1 MGKELKE
8 YIVSKK
14 HHPYRRDFPEYQNL
28 AEEYH
33 RLGLSPK
40 ERMTRRFELL
50 SGLETPV
57 LLPDEKICFMRTVKQ
72 IPDCFTAEEWAEI
85 KQKHF
90 IHELGYLSNLS
101 PDYERVIRMGLLAL
115 YDDADEYGKRI
126 INAILNLTERYR
138 AEAIKAGK
146 TELAEVLGRVPRYG
160 ATSFYEALQSFRI
173 LHYSLWLEGN
183 YHNTVGRFD
192 KYMYPYLKADMEKGL
207 YTRETALEMVE
218 DFFLSFNK
226 DSDLYVGVQQGDNGQ
241 SMVLGGMD
249 EKGNEVFN
257 LLSELCLEASRN
269 LLMIDPKINLRVS
282 KNTPLRIYE
291 LGSELTKAG
300 LGFPQYSND
309 DVVIEG
315 LVKQGYALEDARDYV
330 VAACWEFIIP
340 KVGGDV
346 ANIGALSFPKVI
358 DVCLHR
364 DLTACETFTDF
375 LNKVKEEINAEC
387 DRICGNIKDLWFVP
401 SPFMN
406 LMMDS
411 GIYEGGKY
419 NHFGIHGT
427 GIATAAD
434 SLAVIRKYIYDE
446 KRFTKAELIE
456 AVDSDFS
463 RHSELLPI
471 LRYEA
476 PKLGN
481 NEDLPDSMAVMLLHT
496 FAESLKGRVNCRGGV
511 YRAGTGSAMY
521 YLWHANE
528 IGASPDGRRKGEPF
542 GTNFSPSL
550 FARINGPLSVISSF
564 TKPDFREA
572 INGGPLTMEFSA
584 SMFQG
589 PDSVHKIATLVKTFI
604 DMGGHQMQLNAVNT
618 QLLEDAQKHPEA
630 HTQLVVRI
638 WGWSAYYVELDK
650 EYQDHVLRRQQYS
663 V

>member
-14 HHPYRRDFPEYQNL
+14 HHQYRRDFPEYQNL

-72 IPDCFTAEEWAEI
+72 IPDCFTAGEWAEI

-90 IHELGYLSNLS
+90 IHELGYMSNLS
-101 PDYERVIRMGLLAL
+101 PDYERVIRVGLLTL

-126 INAILNLTERYR
+126 INAILKLTERYK

-146 TELAEVLGRVPRYG
+146 ADLAKVLDRVPRYG

-315 LVKQGYALEDARDYV
+315 LVKQGYDLQDARDYV

-340 KVGGDV
+340 KVGADV

-387 DRICGNIKDLWFVP
+387 DRICGNIKDLWFVQ

-419 NHFGIHGT
+419 NNFGIHGT

-446 KRFTKAELIE
+446 KRFTKEELIE

-481 NEDLPDSMAVMLLHT
+481 NEDLPDSMAVKLLHT
-496 FAESLKGRVNCRGGV
+496 FAESLQGRKNCRGGV

-550 FARINGPLSVISSF
+550 FARTNGPLSVISSF

-618 QLLEDAQKHPEA
+618 QLLVDAQKHPEA

>member
-8 YIVSKK
+8 YIISKK
-14 HHPYRRDFPEYQNL
+14 HHQYRRDFPETQNL
-28 AEEYH
+28 AGGYH
-33 RLGLSPK
+33 RLGLCPK
-40 ERMTRRFELL
+40 ERMTRRFEML
-50 SGLETPV
+50 SELETPV
-57 LLPDEKICFMRTVKQ
+57 LLPDEKICFMRTVKK
-72 IPDCFTAEEWAEI
+72 IPDCFTEDEWVEI

-90 IHELGYLSNLS
+90 IHELGYISNLS
-101 PDYERVIRMGLLAL
+101 PDYERVIGIGLQAL

-126 INAILNLTERYR
+126 INAILKLTERYK
-138 AEAIKAGK
+138 AEAVKAGR
-146 TELAEVLGRVPRYG
+146 TDLAKVLDRVPRFG
-160 ATSFYEALQSFRI
+160 ATSFYEALQAFRI
-173 LHYSLWLEGN
+173 LHFSLWLEGN
-183 YHNTVGRFD
+183 YHTTVGRFD
-192 KYMYPYLKADMEKGL
+192 RYMYPYLKADMEKGL
-207 YTRETALEMVE
+207 YTRETVLEMVE

-226 DSDLYVGVQQGDNGQ
+226 DSDLYTGVQQGDNGQ

-249 EKGNEVFN
+249 ENGNEVFN

-282 KNTPLRIYE
+282 KNTPLRVYE

-309 DVVIEG
+309 DVVIDG
-315 LVKQGYALEDARDYV
+315 LVKQGYDLDDAREYV

-340 KVGGDV
+340 KVGADV

-358 DVCLHR
+358 DVCLHKH
-364 DLTACETFTDF
+364 LTSCETFAD
-375 LNKVKEEINAEC
+375 LLEKVKEEINAEC
-387 DRICGNIKDLWFVP
+387 DRICGKIKDLWFVP

-406 LMMDS
+406 LMMAS

-419 NHFGIHGT
+419 NNFGIHGT

-434 SLAVIRKYIYDE
+434 SLAVISKYIYDE
-446 KRFTKAELIE
+446 KRFSKEELIE

-463 RHSELLPI
+463 QHSEILPI

-481 NEDLPDSMAVMLLHT
+481 NEDLPDSMAVKLLHT
-496 FAESLKGRVNCRGGV
+496 FAESLKGRKNCRGGV

-550 FARINGPLSVISSF
+550 FARINGPLSVVSSF

-589 PDSVHKIATLVKTFI
+589 PDSVHKIATLVKTFF
-604 DMGGHQMQLNAVNT
+604 DMGGHQMQLNAVNAE
-618 QLLEDAQKHPEA
+618 LLKDAQKHPEA

-638 WGWSAYYVELDK
+638 WGWSAYFVELDK